1 MKKVV
6 LLFLFCLFIVHDKA
20 GAESTN
26 QTITGT
32 IGVTLSIELLDE
44 NNNEVSS
51 SLGFGSL
58 VFDGVTDNVIQSSVQ
73 VSTNSSSGLRLFV
86 RGNNN
91 LMFKDNN
98 LDNSYQSGEITI
110 PNPLRVE
117 GSASG
122 VFNLNISEREITTTN
137 VEIGRSNEVTN
148 AVTVPLS
155 YKVII
160 PSNQEAG
167 VYKMLVTLSVSNS

>member
-1 MKKVV
+1 MKKVA
-6 LLFLFCLFIVHDKA
+6 LLFLFCVLIVHDKA
-20 GAESTN
+20 NADSAN

-44 NNNEVSS
+44 DNNPVSS
-51 SLGFGSL
+51 DLGFGSL
-58 VFDGVTDNVIQSSVQ
+58 VFDGITENILQSSVQ
-73 VSTNSSSGLRLFV
+73 VSTNSSSGLSLFV
-86 RGNNN
+86 RGNHN
-91 LMFKDNN
+91 LMFKDSNLNN
-98 LDNSYQSGEITI
+98 TYQSGETTI

-117 GSASG
+117 ATTSG
-122 VFNLNISEREITTTN
+122 VFNINVSEREITTTI
-137 VEIGRSNEVTN
+137 VEIGRSNEITN

-155 YKVII
+155 YKIII

>member
-6 LLFLFCLFIVHDKA
+6 GLVLICVIFTQLRA
-20 GAESTN
+20 EAESAN

-32 IGVTLSIELLDE
+32 VGVTLSIELLDE
-44 NNNEVSS
+44 DNNPVSN

-58 VFDGVTDNVIQSSVQ
+58 VFDGTTENQIQSSAQ
-73 VSTNSSSGLRLFV
+73 VSTNSSSGLRLFI
-86 RGNNN
+86 RGNHN

-98 LDNSYQSGEITI
+98 LDNVYQSEEITI

-117 GSASG
+117 ATEVG
-122 VFNLNISEREITTTN
+122 VFNINISEREITTTN
-137 VEIGRSNEVTN
+137 VEIGRSSEITN

-155 YKVII
+155 YKIII